1 MAHLLKMNL
10 IMKNLMLLL
19 FSLQFIQVCHAQN
32 ELLGETNSPP
42 INLER
47 KFRSTI
53 FKGDTIAVVDLKTA
67 VITGARVFKDAEAEK
82 KYRRLVRDVKKAYP
96 YAKIAGQRIKEYQDL
111 IADKK
116 NRERKKLM
124 KEAEKNLKNEFKK
137 DLENLTVN
145 QGKILMKLIDRET
158 GNSSYDLVKEY
169 RGKMTAFFWQSFA
182 VIYDDDLNMKVRYDK
197 DGEDRIIE
205 EIIGMID
212 RQEI

>member
-1 MAHLLKMNL
+1 MKTFFLFL
-10 IMKNLMLLL
+10 INVAI
-19 FSLQFIQVCHAQN
+19 FSTAFAQN
-32 ELLGETNSPP
+32 ELLDEDGAPA

-47 KFRSTI
+47 KYRSTI

-67 VITGARVFKDAEAEK
+67 VITGARVFKDAEAERKYK
-82 KYRRLVRDVKKAYP
+82 KLVRDVKKAYP
-96 YAKIAGQRIKEYQDL
+96 YAKIAGQRIKEYNDL

-124 KEAEKNLKNEFKK
+124 KEAERNLKVEFKK
-137 DLENLTVN
+137 DLENLTVS

-169 RGKMTAFFWQSFA
+169 RGKITAFFWQSFA

-197 DGEDRIIE
+197 EGDDRLIE
-205 EIIGMID
+205 EIIQMID

>member
-1 MAHLLKMNL
+1 MAHLLKRTP
-10 IMKNLMLLL
+10 IMKTLMLIFCSVL
-19 FSLQFIQVCHAQN
+19 FAQICSAQN
-32 ELLGETNSPP
+32 EILGETSEPP

-67 VITGARVFKDAEAEK
+67 VVTGERVFKDADEER

-96 YAKIAGQRIKEYQDL
+96 YAKIAGQRIKEYHDL
-111 IADKK
+111 VSDKK

-124 KEAEKNLKNEFKK
+124 KEAEKNLKVEFKK

-145 QGKILMKLIDRET
+145 QGKILLKLIDRET

-197 DGEDRIIE
+197 DGDDRVIE

>member
-1 MAHLLKMNL
+1 MAHLLKTEF
-10 IMKNLMLLL
+10 IMKSLMLIVFSTAL
-19 FSLQFIQVCHAQN
+19 FQVSYAQN
-32 ELLGETNSPP
+32 ELLGEPSAAP

-47 KFRSTI
+47 KYRSTI

-67 VITGARVFKDAEAEK
+67 VITGARVFKDADEEK
-82 KYRRLVRDVKKAYP
+82 KYRKLVRDVKKAYP
-96 YAKIAGQRIKEYQDL
+96 YAKIAGQRIKEYHDL
-111 IADKK
+111 VADKK

-124 KEAEKNLKNEFKK
+124 KEAEKNLKVEFKK

-169 RGKMTAFFWQSFA
+169 RGRMTAFFWQSFA

-197 DGEDRIIE
+197 DGDDKIIE

>member
-1 MAHLLKMNL
+1 MAHLLTGTF
-10 IMKNLMLLL
+10 IMKTLLL
-19 FSLQFIQVCHAQN
+19 LLCSLQFAQFCNAQN
-32 ELLGETNSPP
+32 ELLGETSAPP

-67 VITGARVFKDAEAEK
+67 VVTGARVFKDAEAEK
-82 KYRRLVRDVKKAYP
+82 KYRKLVRDVKKAYP
-96 YAKIAGQRIKEYQDL
+96 YAKIAGQRIQEYHDL
-111 IADKK
+111 VADKK

-124 KEAEKNLKNEFKK
+124 RDAEKTLKVEFKK
-137 DLENLTVN
+137 DLENLTVS

-197 DGEDRIIE
+197 EGDDRIIE

>member
-1 MAHLLKMNL
+1 
-10 IMKNLMLLL
+10 MKTLLL
-19 FSLQFIQVCHAQN
+19 LLLSVQFIQVCHAQN
-32 ELLGETNSPP
+32 EVLGEQGAAP

-47 KFRSTI
+47 KYRSTI
-53 FKGDTIAVVDLKTA
+53 FNGDTIAVVDLKTA
-67 VITGARVFKDAEAEK
+67 LITGARVFKDADEER
-82 KYRRLVRDVKKAYP
+82 KYRKLVRDVKKAYP
-96 YAKIAGQRIKEYQDL
+96 YAKIAGERIKEYHNL
-111 IADKK
+111 VSDKK

-124 KEAEKNLKNEFKK
+124 KEPEKNLKTEFKK

-145 QGKILMKLIDRET
+145 QGRILMKLIDRET

-169 RGKMTAFFWQSFA
+169 RGRMTAFFWQSFA

-197 DGEDRIIE
+197 DGDDKVIE

>member
-1 MAHLLKMNL
+1 MAHLLKTFL
-10 IMKNLMLLL
+10 IMKTLL
-19 FSLQFIQVCHAQN
+19 FFLLGVSVCHAQN
-32 ELLGETNSPP
+32 ELLGEPSGPT
-42 INLER
+42 INLEQ
-47 KFRSTI
+47 KYRSTI
-53 FKGDTIAVVDLKTA
+53 FKGDTIPVVDLKTA
-67 VITGARVFKDAEAEK
+67 VITAPRVFKDADAER

-96 YAKIAGQRIKEYQDL
+96 YAKIAGQRIKEYNDL

-124 KEAEKNLKNEFKK
+124 KEAEKNLKAEFKK

-169 RGKMTAFFWQSFA
+169 RGKITAFFWQSFA

-197 DGEDRIIE
+197 DGDDKVIE

>member
-1 MAHLLKMNL
+1 MAHLLKINS
-10 IMKNLMLLL
+10 IMKTLLL
-19 FSLQFIQVCHAQN
+19 IFFSAPLFSVCYAQN
-32 ELLGETNSPP
+32 ELLGESAEPP
-42 INLER
+42 ISLER

-53 FKGDTIAVVDLKTA
+53 FKGDTIAVVDLKAA

-96 YAKIAGQRIKEYQDL
+96 YAKIAGQRIKEYHDL
-111 IADKK
+111 VEDKK

-124 KEAEKNLKNEFKK
+124 KEAEKNLKAEFKK

-197 DGEDRIIE
+197 DGDDRIIE

>member
-1 MAHLLKMNL
+1 MAHLLKRTA
-10 IMKNLMLLL
+10 IMKTLMLI
-19 FSLQFIQVCHAQN
+19 FCSIPIAQFCYAQN
-32 ELLGETNSPP
+32 ELLGETSAPP

-47 KFRSTI
+47 KYRSTI

-67 VITGARVFKDAEAEK
+67 VVTGARVFKDAEAER
-82 KYRRLVRDVKKAYP
+82 KYRKLVRDVKKAYP
-96 YAKIAGQRIKEYQDL
+96 YAKIAGQRIQEYHNL
-111 IADKK
+111 VADKK

-124 KEAEKNLKNEFKK
+124 REAEKSLKVEFKK
-137 DLENLTVN
+137 DLENLTVS

-182 VIYDDDLNMKVRYDK
+182 VIYDDDLNMKIRYDK
-197 DGEDRIIE
+197 EGEDRIIE